1 MLQRNYYNELPQD
14 IADENDKMQ
23 PSWYILTILNM
34 TKDTYNEEYI
44 NKYICPH
51 CERKCK
57 SYNVKYHINKYCPIL
72 RSDIKNIDLMKEN
85 DELVNNNARWLDFSI
100 STKDDKWII
109 VDAEDYSKA
118 KMYPVVQSSHSE
130 LKNVLIKV
138 KNETRQ
144 LHKFI
149 LGVSEDKSIE
159 SKGEKYDYR
168 KSMMKVH
175 NTHGQAIS
183 NIQQKGAKMTKNN
196 INTMDAQIDYTRK
209 TVYDGKRRFIIRI
222 NKRKKTE
229 QEINDEFQKACDILN
244 QIPNL
249 NDKDLEK
256 HVEDN
261 SIKVNKQ

>member
-14 IADENDKMQ
+14 IADENDKTQ

-34 TKDTYNEEYI
+34 TKDTYNEKYI

-72 RSDIKNIDLMKEN
+72 RSDIKNIQLMKED
-85 DELVNNNARWLDFSI
+85 DELVNNDARWLDFSI
-100 STKDDKWII
+100 STKENKWLLLDLDD
-109 VDAEDYSKA
+109 YNKA
-118 KMYPVVQSSHSE
+118 KMYPVAQMNRPE
-130 LKNVLIKV
+130 EKNILIKV
-138 KNETRQ
+138 GNESRQ
-144 LHKFI
+144 LHKYI

-196 INTMDAQIDYTRK
+196 INTMDAQIDHTRK
-209 TVYDGKRRFIIRI
+209 TVYDGKKRFVIRI
-222 NKRKKTE
+222 NKKEKNEE
-229 QEINDEFQKACDILN
+229 QIDNEFQNACAILN
-244 QIPNL
+244 QIPHL
-249 NDKDLEK
+249 KDENLEK
-256 HVEDN
+256 YIEEN
-261 SIKVNKQ
+261 NIKVNKQ